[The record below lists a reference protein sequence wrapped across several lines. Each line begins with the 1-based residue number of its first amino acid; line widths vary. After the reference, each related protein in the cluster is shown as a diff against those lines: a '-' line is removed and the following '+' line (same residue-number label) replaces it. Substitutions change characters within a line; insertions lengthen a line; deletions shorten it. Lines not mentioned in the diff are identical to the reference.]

1 MSSNANKAPSI
12 LDALVPVGLLVVLL
26 ALSVFLYGS
35 DSSYGANQIALL
47 LASGLA
53 LIIGLKNGLAWDYL
67 ENGIIEGISTALKAV
82 LILLAVGSLIGAFIL
97 SGTVPALIALG
108 LKLLSPQI
116 FYTASCLI
124 CCLVSISIGSSWT
137 TAGTVGVALIGVAHT
152 MGLSVEIA
160 AGAIISGAYFGDKIS
175 PLSDT
180 TNLAPAVAGSELFT
194 HIRHLLWTTTPSIV
208 IALVVFTVFGFTGK
222 AAAVDANAL
231 SETIA
236 LLSREFDLS
245 WYVFIPVIV
254 LFVMAVKKVPAFP
267 SIFLAAL
274 LGVVFAVFFQ
284 RPAILKFVGEF
295 QGEQGFAILKG
306 VWTVLA
312 SGFKAATGNPTV
324 DELLSR
330 GGMASMLNTIW
341 LIICAMVFGA
351 SLEKTGLLQ
360 VLVRTILYFAKGT
373 ASLITATVLSCIGI
387 NIIAAD
393 QYISIVLPG
402 RMFRAEF
409 ERRGLAPEN
418 LSRTLEDAGTIT
430 SPLIPWNTC
439 GAFMA
444 GTLGVP
450 TFAYLPYA
458 IFNLVNPLVA
468 IIYGIFNVKIRRL
481 TEQEIAALNKV

>member
-1 MSSNANKAPSI
+1 
-12 LDALVPVGLLVVLL
+12 
-26 ALSVFLYGS
+26 
-35 DSSYGANQIALL
+35 
-47 LASGLA
+47 
-53 LIIGLKNGLAWDYL
+53 
-67 ENGIIEGISTALKAV
+67 
-82 LILLAVGSLIGAFIL
+82 
-97 SGTVPALIALG
+97 
-108 LKLLSPQI
+108 
-116 FYTASCLI
+116 
-124 CCLVSISIGSSWT
+124 
-137 TAGTVGVALIGVAHT
+137 
-152 MGLSVEIA
+152 
-160 AGAIISGAYFGDKIS
+160 
-175 PLSDT
+175 
-180 TNLAPAVAGSELFT
+180 
-194 HIRHLLWTTTPSIV
+194 
-208 IALVVFTVFGFTGK
+208 
-222 AAAVDANAL
+222 
-231 SETIA
+231 
-236 LLSREFDLS
+236 
-245 WYVFIPVIV
+245 
-254 LFVMAVKKVPAFP
+254 MAVKKVPAFP

-295 QGEQGFAILKG
+295 QGGQGFAILKG

-360 VLVRTILYFAKGT
+360 VLVRAILFFAKGT

-430 SPLIPWNTC
+430 SPLIP
-439 GAFMA
+439 
-444 GTLGVP
+444 
-450 TFAYLPYA
+450 
-458 IFNLVNPLVA
+458 LVA

-481 TEQEIAALNKV
+481 TEQEIAALNKA